1 MSSPESDVNSA
12 SPFDTVADI
21 EATRTDRY
29 RRLFNSNVVAPM
41 RILVTDPRGA
51 FGLATLLVYL
61 LAGTVGVWLIP
72 YPENS
77 STILMG
83 AFESWEHVLGTNRYG
98 ADLFGLIVHATPAM
112 LIMIAGGAVFTIL
125 MATVVGTLSG
135 YKGGRTD
142 EVLMLV
148 TDAVLAIPG
157 LPLIIVLG
165 VILQPTDPFVVGL
178 LISVPRWA
186 GLARALRS
194 EVLSLR
200 EQSFVEA
207 SRINGLSTPTVIRR
221 ELIPNLMPFITINFV
236 NAARGVIFGS
246 VALYFLFILPEPEF
260 LNWGVM
266 MNRAYSSTGALYTW
280 ETAHWLIFPMI
291 AIIWLSFG
299 LIMLGQA
306 ADRIFNPRLRARHA
320 QPDEVSD

>member
-1 MSSPESDVNSA
+1 MSSPERDVNSA

-21 EATRTDRY
+21 EATRADRY
-29 RRLFNSNVVAPM
+29 RRLFDSNVVAPM
-41 RILVTDPRGA
+41 RILLSDPRGT
-51 FGLATLLVYL
+51 FGLATVLIYL
-61 LAGTVGVWLIP
+61 LAGTAGVWLIP
-72 YPENS
+72 YPSNGGPS
-77 STILMG
+77 LMG
-83 AFESWEHVLGTNRYG
+83 PFESTAHILGTNFYG

-112 LIMIAGGAVFTIL
+112 LMMIGGGAVFTIV
-125 MATVVGTLSG
+125 MATLVGTLSG

-142 EVLMLV
+142 EALMLF
-148 TDAVLAIPG
+148 TDAVLAVPG

-165 VILQPTDPFVVGL
+165 VIFQPTDPFVVGV

-207 SRINGLSTPTVIRR
+207 SRINGLSTPTIIRR
-221 ELIPNLMPFITINFV
+221 ELVPNLMPFITINFV

-260 LNWGVM
+260 INWGVM
-266 MNRAYSSTGALYTW
+266 MNRAYSSSGALYSW
-280 ETAHWLIFPMI
+280 DTAHWLIVPMI

-320 QPDEVSD
+320 QADDVGE

>member
-1 MSSPESDVNSA
+1 MSSPERDVNST
-12 SPFDTVADI
+12 SPFNTVADI
-21 EATRTDRY
+21 EATRSDRY
-29 RRLFNSNVVAPM
+29 RRLFKSNVVAPL
-41 RILVTDPRGA
+41 RILITDPRGA
-51 FGLATLLVYL
+51 FGLATLLTYV
-61 LAGTVGVWLIP
+61 LAGTIGVWLIP

-83 AFESWEHVLGTNRYG
+83 AFESTEHILGTNRYG

-112 LIMIAGGAVFTIL
+112 LKMIAGGAVFTIII
-125 MATVVGTLSG
+125 ATAVGTLSG

-142 EVLMLV
+142 GLLMLI
-148 TDAVLAIPG
+148 TDSVIAIPG

-165 VILQPTDPFVVGL
+165 VIVQPTNPFVVGI
-178 LISVPRWA
+178 LISIPRWA
-186 GLARALRS
+186 GLARAIRS

-221 ELIPNLMPFITINFV
+221 ELVPNLMPFITINFV
-236 NAARGVIFGS
+236 NASRGVIFGS
-246 VALYFLFILPEPEF
+246 VALYFLFILPEPDF

-320 QPDEVSD
+320 QPDEVND